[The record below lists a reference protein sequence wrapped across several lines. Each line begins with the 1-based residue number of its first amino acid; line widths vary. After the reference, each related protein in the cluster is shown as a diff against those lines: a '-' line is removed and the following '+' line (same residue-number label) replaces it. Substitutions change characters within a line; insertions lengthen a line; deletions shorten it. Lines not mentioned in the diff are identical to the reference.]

1 MKKFI
6 PILLSLFSV
15 SAFAQIQADT
25 PVNIA
30 SGETAISSAEWTVQ
44 DSDITINGTLTF
56 DSGVSQYAI
65 KVANKAITIGST
77 GVLRMNSNLSAES
90 NKQNTLS
97 LGAWKGASTITIE
110 DGGKLY
116 EDKITITAT
125 NSVINVYNPDGFNP
139 VKSDYSQIF
148 FYYDGKLNMYG
159 AGAYNYIFTA
169 NTDKTAKLGFS
180 KNVDLNVMGYGNTNS
195 FNLSLIDFTETNS
208 IFLSSMVGKTECMLT
223 LSELGVEDKY
233 AVSFY
238 DGETLKKT
246 ITITGADLSN
256 YSLEQATV
264 DGVNGYVLA
273 VAVPEPAEWA
283 MIFGGIAIAL
293 AIYRRRK

>member
-1 MKKFI
+1 
-6 PILLSLFSV
+6 
-15 SAFAQIQADT
+15 
-25 PVNIA
+25 
-30 SGETAISSAEWTVQ
+30 
-44 DSDITINGTLTF
+44 
-56 DSGVSQYAI
+56 
-65 KVANKAITIGST
+65 
-77 GVLRMNSNLSAES
+77 MNSNLSAES

-97 LGAWKGASTITIE
+97 LGAWAGAATITIE

-139 VKSDYSQIF
+139 VKSDYAQIF

-159 AGAYNYIFTA
+159 AGAYNYIFAA
-169 NTDKTAKLGFS
+169 NTDKIATLGFS
-180 KNVDLNVMGYGNTNS
+180 KNVDLNVMGYGNNNS
-195 FNLSLIDFTETNS
+195 FNLKLVDFTETNS
-208 IFLSSMVGKTECMLT
+208 IFLSSMIDKTECMLT
-223 LSELGVEDKY
+223 FSDLGVDKY

-246 ITITGADLSN
+246 ITITGADLSD

-283 MIFGGIAIAL
+283 MIFGGIALAL

>member
-30 SGETAISSAEWTVQ
+30 FGETAISSAEWLVQ

-169 NTDKTAKLGFS
+169 NTDKIATLGFS

-195 FNLSLIDFTETNS
+195 FNLKLVDFTETNS

-223 LSELGVEDKY
+223 LSDLGVEDKY

-246 ITITGADLSN
+246 ITITGADLSD

-283 MIFGGIAIAL
+283 MIFGGIAFAL

>member
-30 SGETAISSAEWTVQ
+30 FGETAISSAEWLVQ

-65 KVANKAITIGST
+65 KVAKKAITIGST
-77 GVLRMNSNLSAES
+77 GVLRMNSNLSAAS

-97 LGAWKGASTITIE
+97 LGAWAGAATITIE

-139 VKSDYSQIF
+139 VKSDYAQIY

-169 NTDKTAKLGFS
+169 NTGKIATLGFS
-180 KNVDLNVMGYGNTNS
+180 KNVDLNVMEYGNNNS
-195 FNLSLIDFTETNS
+195 FNLKLVDFTETNS
-208 IFLSSMVGKTECMLT
+208 IFLSSMVDKTECMLT
-223 LSELGVEDKY
+223 LSELGVDKY

-246 ITITGADLSN
+246 ITITGADLSD

-283 MIFGGIAIAL
+283 MIFGGIAFAL

>member
-30 SGETAISSAEWTVQ
+30 FGETAISSAEWLVQ

-169 NTDKTAKLGFS
+169 NTDKIATLGFS

-195 FNLSLIDFTETNS
+195 FNLKLVDFTETNS

-283 MIFGGIAIAL
+283 MIFGGIAFAL

>member
-283 MIFGGIAIAL
+283 MIFGGIAFAL

>member
-30 SGETAISSAEWTVQ
+30 FGETAVSSAEWTVQ

-139 VKSDYSQIF
+139 VKSDYAQIY

-195 FNLSLIDFTETNS
+195 FNLKLVDFTETNS
-208 IFLSSMVGKTECMLT
+208 IFLSSVVGKTECMLT

-283 MIFGGIAIAL
+283 MIFGGIAFAL